1 MKEQNMT
8 IDINKLNEEE
18 LQQLAS
24 MLYNMGMIDQ
34 TKQVNERI
42 AFLNG
47 WMSETKEKEY
57 MEKYC

>member
-18 LQQLAS
+18 LQQLS
-24 MLYNMGMIDQ
+24 YMFYNMGMMDQ
-34 TKQVNERI
+34 VKQINNRI
-42 AFLNG
+42 AFING
-47 WMSETKEKEY
+47 WMSEVKEKEY